1 MSEQFNFGPAKSQ
14 MADATT
20 TASGL
25 MSATDKSKLDGI
37 ESQANKTVVSDS
49 LSDTSTTNALSAA
62 QGKALNDRIVMD
74 IANGTDLNTLTTP
87 GYYTTAVAVSLTNA
101 PVSGTNRL
109 GLIVQKS
116 GTGYV
121 FQIAMENLQNTYGV
135 FTRRCL
141 NGTWSAWQ
149 ELGPNINS
157 GYGAGVRHLNFTIAS
172 NGGTKTISGFTQNMP
187 YLVMISTDNP
197 SAWKYAAVWFMG
209 SQNRTPFNLG
219 TATGVEVT
227 ASSSTALVVKNTN
240 TGYAL
245 IGNYIIVGYGTNNL
259 TVS

>member
-149 ELGPNINS
+149 ELAPKS
-157 GYGAGVRHLNFTIAS
+157 DL
-172 NGGTKTISGFTQNMP
+172 
-187 YLVMISTDNP
+187 
-197 SAWKYAAVWFMG
+197 
-209 SQNRTPFNLG
+209 
-219 TATGVEVT
+219 
-227 ASSSTALVVKNTN
+227 TALETN
-240 TGYAL
+240 KVTRLLTGDNSTKIRSLL
-245 IGNYIIVGYGTNNL
+245 IGWNNDL
-259 TVS
+259 KWFLSVVDENGVQRNIKFDA